1 MMITRTCM
9 YMYAVRKAVGKED
22 LSGECSMAPFG
33 TWAAVHARLQTAEVQ
48 AILIANIEVR

>member
-22 LSGECSMAPFG
+22 LSGECSMASFG
-33 TWAAVHARLQTAEVQ
+33 TWAAVHARLQRTGRQ
-48 AILIANIEVR
+48 AILFANIEVR